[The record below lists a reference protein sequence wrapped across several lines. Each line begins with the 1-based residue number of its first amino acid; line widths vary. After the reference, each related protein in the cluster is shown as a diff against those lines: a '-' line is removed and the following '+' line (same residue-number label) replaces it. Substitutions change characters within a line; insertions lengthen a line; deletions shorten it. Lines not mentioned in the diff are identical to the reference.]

1 MAFPKAIEAAEAVN
15 SLLQLSASDQ
25 ESLLAVAVDYFTSPS
40 SQEEDSDQEDKT
52 EMDLDLVHTFSHA
65 KNSTYIVIN
74 LPLMIIVV

>member
-1 MAFPKAIEAAEAVN
+1 MN

-52 EMDLDLVHTFSHA
+52 EMDLDVEPVTYIHTHTHTHTKRALINSKTIVHT
-65 KNSTYIVIN
+65 
-74 LPLMIIVV
+74 LL

>member
-15 SLLQLSASDQ
+15 SFLQLSASDQ

-52 EMDLDLVHTFSHA
+52 EMDLDVEPV
-65 KNSTYIVIN
+65 TYIHTHTHTKKKD
-74 LPLMIIVV
+74 LLLIV